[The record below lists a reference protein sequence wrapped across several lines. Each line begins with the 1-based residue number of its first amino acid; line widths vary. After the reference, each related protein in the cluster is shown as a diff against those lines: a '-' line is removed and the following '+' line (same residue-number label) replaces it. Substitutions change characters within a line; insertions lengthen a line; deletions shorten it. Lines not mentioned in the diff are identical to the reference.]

1 MELLTFDRIY
11 NEQKEYAKAQK
22 NHMIFICMAPVMFF
36 FGWAFARFIGAVF
49 FVAIMGI
56 VCMVR
61 GNVERSKL
69 KDLKNGKFVLEK
81 DKLIKKNYTSGHYS
95 YSRNYRTSSSW
106 SIQSEHLFK
115 KPFKIRSD
123 FFERLEEGDEFVV
136 VMASGKLVSI
146 YSLRT
151 NVICPELLSKVKG

>member
-1 MELLTFDRIY
+1 MDLLTFDRIY

-36 FGWAFARFIGAVF
+36 FGWVFARFIGAF
-49 FVAIMGI
+49 FCVTIMGI

-61 GNVERSKL
+61 GNDERRKL

-81 DKLIKKNYTSGHYS
+81 DILIKKNYTSGHYS
-95 YSRNYRTSSSW
+95 YSRDYHTSSSW
-106 SIQSEHLFK
+106 RIQSERLFK
-115 KPFKIRSD
+115 QPFEIRSD

-136 VMASGKLVSI
+136 VMAGGKLVSI

-151 NVICPELLSKVKG
+151 NTICPELLDKVIS